1 MHFILTF
8 KKYTQESKPMNPK
21 IVVGGV
27 AGVLIAIIVVFTL
40 TGTSIISDVEGGFFS
55 PSSQG
60 QQVLPLAVEL
70 FDISILEV
78 TEKQAT
84 LKIKF
89 KVSNPNFKSV
99 MLQHIKYSVYHNDAR
114 IAVGELGASPEG
126 FLASPNYFIILNE
139 RPSLIGEKFTITN
152 TGNTPE
158 LWETLNKNELNWR
171 VTGQAF
177 FNLSS
182 ITAGQ
187 ENILEFDFS
196 KYD

>member
-40 TGTSIISDVEGGFFS
+40 TGNSIISDVEGGFFS

-78 TEKQAT
+78 TEKRAT
-84 LKIKF
+84 LEIKF

-114 IAVGELGASPEG
+114 ITAGEIGTAPEG
-126 FLASPNYFIILNE
+126 FLASPNYYIILNE

-158 LWETLNKNELNWR
+158 LWETLAKNELNWR
-171 VTGQAF
+171 ISGEAF

-187 ENILEFDFS
+187 ENILKFDFS

>member
-55 PSSQG
+55 SSSQV
-60 QQVLPLAVEL
+60 QQVLPLEMEL
-70 FDISILEV
+70 FDLSILEV

-84 LKIKF
+84 LEIKF
-89 KVSNPNFKSV
+89 KVANPNFKSV
-99 MLQHIKYSVYHNDAR
+99 MLQHIKYSVYHNDVR
-114 IAVGELGASPEG
+114 IAIGEIGSSPEG
-126 FLASPNYFIILNE
+126 FLASPNYFIIRNE
-139 RPSLIGEKFTITN
+139 RPSLIGEKFIITN

-158 LWETLNKNELNWR
+158 LWETLTKNELNWS
-171 VTGQAF
+171 VSGEAF

-187 ENILEFDFS
+187 ENTLKFNFS
-196 KYD
+196 KHG